1 MAAFRCF
8 RDNEAGRMNGH
19 EIPDKVSKLSVVN
32 MAAVVLYYRY
42 LCLAVSGRNIINRE
56 NLRNDIFGI

>member
-1 MAAFRCF
+1 
-8 RDNEAGRMNGH
+8 MNGH

-32 MAAVVLYYRY
+32 MAAVVLYYKY